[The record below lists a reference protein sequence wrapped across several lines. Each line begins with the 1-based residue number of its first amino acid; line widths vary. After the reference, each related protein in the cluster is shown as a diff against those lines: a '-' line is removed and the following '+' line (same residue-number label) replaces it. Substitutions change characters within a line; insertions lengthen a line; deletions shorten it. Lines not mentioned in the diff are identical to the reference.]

1 MHTLSENEKLYRIPC
16 KREKRKR
23 YPASRTERYGTLRN
37 ATERY
42 GTLDETRNVELY
54 IYQTR
59 LIARSVDRKKNCNTF
74 KGIYYIYIYIYYNE
88 LNTKELN

>member
-1 MHTLSENEKLYRIPC
+1 MKNYTGYRVKGRNVKDI
-16 KREKRKR
+16 RLRVR
-23 YPASRTERYGTLRN
+23 NVTERYGTLRN

-74 KGIYYIYIYIYYNE
+74 KGIYYIYIYIITN
-88 LNTKELN
+88 